1 VRVRAKRALQR
12 PHPTGYAG
20 HLLPEGEGKG
30 RLSLIG
36 GLATGSFDLAH
47 CSLASLCF
55 GIPRA
60 PLSYGRG
67 GGVRVRAKRAFAF
80 VAVPHPVGF
89 ADHLL
94 SGEKGGAPQFDRNSG
109 DRIV

>member
-1 VRVRAKRALQR
+1 MRVRAKRALVQR

-30 RLSLIG
+30 RLSVIE

-55 GIPRA
+55 GIPRV
-60 PLSYGRG
+60 PSPTGEGL
-67 GGVRVRAKRAFAF
+67 GVRVRAKRAL
-80 VAVPHPVGF
+80 VQRPHPTGY
-89 ADHLL
+89 AGHLL
-94 SGEKGGAPQFDRNSG
+94 PGGEGEGSAS
-109 DRIV
+109 V